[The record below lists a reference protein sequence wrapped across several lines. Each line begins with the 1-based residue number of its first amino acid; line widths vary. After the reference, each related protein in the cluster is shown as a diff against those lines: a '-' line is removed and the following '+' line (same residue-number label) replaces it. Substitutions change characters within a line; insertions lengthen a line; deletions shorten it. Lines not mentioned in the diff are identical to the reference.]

1 MVRKLLESHPPRLS
15 LIGGGAPSIDAWLDD
30 DVRAALSPPLA
41 PPAMGAVLLARAE
54 EQQLAAGRR
63 LASQP

>member
-1 MVRKLLESHPPRLS
+1 V
-15 LIGGGAPSIDAWLDD
+15 APSIDAWLDD